1 VTLIISNW
9 TLGTTVARLALF
21 FSEIYHHWCSTCMWI
36 HGLFLQVWN
45 MQTAAEMNL
54 TGSSGKVYAL
64 VVATEL
70 IFAATQVSFH
80 LFLLYYY
87 VLMFLILYYYVLMFL
102 ILTKYIHSPL
112 LFSIGQT
119 YMLWSFFFVWL

>member
-1 VTLIISNW
+1 
-9 TLGTTVARLALF
+9 
-21 FSEIYHHWCSTCMWI
+21 
-36 HGLFLQVWN
+36 

-87 VLMFLILYYYVLMFL
+87 VLMFLIL
-102 ILTKYIHSPL
+102 TKYIHSPL

-119 YMLWSFFFVWL
+119 YMLWSFFCLTLIQRGKIVRL

>member
-1 VTLIISNW
+1 
-9 TLGTTVARLALF
+9 
-21 FSEIYHHWCSTCMWI
+21 
-36 HGLFLQVWN
+36 

-80 LFLLYYY
+80 LLGYICF
-87 VLMFLILYYYVLMFL
+87 VLIFFGNSFSLETSDSSFTEFSFGVLGAGWEDFGME
-102 ILTKYIHSPL
+102 I
-112 LFSIGQT
+112 
-119 YMLWSFFFVWL
+119 

>member
-1 VTLIISNW
+1 
-9 TLGTTVARLALF
+9 
-21 FSEIYHHWCSTCMWI
+21 
-36 HGLFLQVWN
+36 

-119 YMLWSFFFVWL
+119 YMLWSFFCLTLIQRGKIVRL